1 MSAFC
6 SPGYPRHRA
15 RCRQPVSFD
24 AAFASQAVLWPL
36 RPEPEESAVAYTR
49 TQAKTL
55 LNASELALFDAGRTQ
70 AVRAHSPAQ
79 LRSKLQRSRRLRDK
93 YRDLFRRQ
101 RLDTR
106 QRTGS
111 KDGRSG
117 QANARSQ
124 EKAVLFDELMGR
136 FQDRL
141 DRVEAAADR
150 KAMTKKVVAKK
161 VAAKKATT
169 KKVAARKAPAR
180 KVAAKKAAAR
190 KATMKV
196 AATKAADGNAAA
208 TKVTARKAATRKAAP
223 GKAATKTA
231 AAKKVAARKGTIKK
245 AATKKTAVTKAAV
258 GKTAAKKVMARKAAA
273 GKSAGRAEPDATT
286 RAARLPAGKALDG
299 RRGTPAEV
307 AATPAQGVPPGL
319 PDALA
324 ANASPDHGGFI
335 DERARQVAQERH
347 FATSGVKTIHAH
359 ISSRDRRKQGRR
371 DDPEQ

>member
-24 AAFASQAVLWPL
+24 AAFASQAALWPL

-169 KKVAARKAPAR
+169 KKVAAKKVVAKKVAAK
-180 KVAAKKAAAR
+180 KVAAKKATAR

-196 AATKAADGNAAA
+196 VAKKAA
-208 TKVTARKAATRKAAP
+208 
-223 GKAATKTA
+223 GKKA
-231 AAKKVAARKGTIKK
+231 AAKQVAAGK
-245 AATKKTAVTKAAV
+245 ATAST
-258 GKTAAKKVMARKAAA
+258 AAA
-273 GKSAGRAEPDATT
+273 GKSVGRAGPDATT

-299 RRGTPAEV
+299 CRGTPAEV